1 MRAIVFA
8 QTGGPEVLALS
19 DVPKPDVRPGMVLIK
34 VHAIGVNFA
43 DVRFR
48 QGLYV
53 VKPKL
58 PDTPGM
64 EAAGVV
70 EAVGEGVTGVKPG
83 ARVAAFTVKSYAEYC
98 QAPESMV
105 IPLPDSVNF
114 VDGAAFPIQVLTA
127 YHMLHTVETTT
138 PGRTVL
144 VHSAA
149 GGVGLAAVQ
158 LAKVAG
164 ARVFGTVSSD
174 AKAQLVKD
182 HGADAVINYASEK
195 FADEVLR
202 LTDGR
207 GVDLILD
214 AVGKPTFEE
223 GLRCLAP
230 FGHLIL
236 YGRAGGPTDPLNVA
250 TLSPKSHKV
259 SGFMVPTVT
268 RTFPEK
274 TRASAATASPSC
286 VRASSSS
293 TSARRSAWLRPP
305 TLTATSSRVSR
316 PESSFCC
323 HGGDGAGGRQRG
335 LMRTYRTGRR
345 GAGQVRRPAILL
357 RVDHA
362 MSMRRV
368 PQMHSEASGERSSV
382 TNTSV
387 LPVDILFFGY
397 DLQEGLRGVSR
408 RRPRRR

>member
-1 MRAIVFA
+1 MKAIVFT
-8 QTGGPEVLALS
+8 QTGGPEVLALG
-19 DVPKPDVRPGMVLIK
+19 DVPKPDVRPGMALIK
-34 VHAIGVNFA
+34 IQAIGVNFA
-43 DVRFR
+43 DTRFR
-48 QGLYV
+48 QGTYV

-70 EAVGEGVTGVKPG
+70 EAVGDGVTEVRPG

-98 QAPESMV
+98 QAPASMV
-105 IPLPDSVNF
+105 IPLPDVVRF

-127 YHMLHTVETTT
+127 YHMLHTADSTG

-158 LAKVAG
+158 LARAAG
-164 ARVFGTVSSD
+164 ARVLGTVSSD
-174 AKAQLVKD
+174 AKAPLVRE
-182 HGADAVINYASEK
+182 HGAEAVINYATEK

-202 LTDGR
+202 LTEGR

-250 TLSPKSHKV
+250 TLSPKSQKV

-268 RTFPEK
+268 RNFPDRTRESAERCFALMREGRLRLHIGKTFPL
-274 TRASAATASPSC
+274 AQAADAHRYLES
-286 VRASSSS
+286 RQS
-293 TSARRSAWLRPP
+293 TGKL
-305 TLTATSSRVSR
+305 
-316 PESSFCC
+316 
-323 HGGDGAGGRQRG
+323 
-335 LMRTYRTGRR
+335 
-345 GAGQVRRPAILL
+345 ILI
-357 RVDHA
+357 
-362 MSMRRV
+362 
-368 PQMHSEASGERSSV
+368 P
-382 TNTSV
+382 
-387 LPVDILFFGY
+387 
-397 DLQEGLRGVSR
+397 
-408 RRPRRR
+408 